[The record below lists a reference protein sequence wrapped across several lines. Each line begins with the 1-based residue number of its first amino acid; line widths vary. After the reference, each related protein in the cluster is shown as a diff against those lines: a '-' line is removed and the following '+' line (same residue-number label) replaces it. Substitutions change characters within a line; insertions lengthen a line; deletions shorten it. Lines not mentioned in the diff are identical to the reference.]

1 VDKFEH
7 SESKTG
13 SILYA
18 KRRQIHFLYSKQI
31 MVEILVKINDISA
44 KSLKEGI
51 GTDHFLF
58 NLVFCC
64 GWHNNL
70 DTPQPVCISLAAEIM
85 Q

>member
-1 VDKFEH
+1 
-7 SESKTG
+7 
-13 SILYA
+13 
-18 KRRQIHFLYSKQI
+18 